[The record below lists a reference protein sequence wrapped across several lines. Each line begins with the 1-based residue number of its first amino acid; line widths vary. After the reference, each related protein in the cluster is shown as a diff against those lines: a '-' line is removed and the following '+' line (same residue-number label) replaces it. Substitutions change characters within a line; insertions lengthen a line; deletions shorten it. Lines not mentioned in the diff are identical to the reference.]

1 MYDPFDDR
9 NRSKSGFTRRY
20 SNDTRFDA
28 AFVARCSV
36 FTTLLVIG
44 TLPLSFFFT
53 TNFSPFIVYVL
64 FYSVLGL
71 VAFALRTPS
80 CGGERGET
88 SERTNA
94 RGERQANAAS
104 KSDTGS

>member
-1 MYDPFDDR
+1 MHDQFDNN
-9 NRSKSGFTRRY
+9 NRSTSGFTRR
-20 SNDTRFDA
+20 NVKDTRFDA

-36 FTTLLVIG
+36 FVTLLVIG

-64 FYSVLGL
+64 FYAALGL

-80 CGGERGET
+80 RGGVRKDA
-88 SERTNA
+88 SERTDA
-94 RGERQANAAS
+94 RANESA
-104 KSDTGS
+104 D